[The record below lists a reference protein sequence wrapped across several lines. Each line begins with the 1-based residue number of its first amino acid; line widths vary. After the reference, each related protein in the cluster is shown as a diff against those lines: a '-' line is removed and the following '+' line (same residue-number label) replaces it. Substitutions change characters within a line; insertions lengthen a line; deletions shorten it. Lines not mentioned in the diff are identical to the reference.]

1 MFSSF
6 RYSTINRFKRESNMR
21 SEDILALLSL
31 WEAQQR
37 RNNEQVSPNYSSDN
51 YYNNYNMA
59 DPFED
64 NTGDDR
70 EETDERWMEEPA
82 LPSHF
87 TRPYYA
93 ARPSA
98 MQPKSHYQ
106 YTHDF
111 PEIIPAEPAY
121 LQNLQNLQNL
131 RRKRQWAGFGNRN
144 HLSKRFMVAKKR
156 SPYNYRPHDDLF
168 TLNELLRSSPNREQ
182 GFPVSRRMVL

>member
-1 MFSSF
+1 
-6 RYSTINRFKRESNMR
+6 MR

-37 RNNEQVSPNYSSDN
+37 RNNEQSPNYPSDN
-51 YYNNYNMA
+51 FYNNYNLA

-64 NTGDDR
+64 NTGEDR

-156 SPYNYRPHDDLF
+156 SPYNYRPHEDLF
-168 TLNELLRSSPNREQ
+168 TLNELLRSSPNRDQ